1 MTVDTTAAS
10 TVGVD
15 GLGPAGLLARVA
27 DADAAERVAARDKLE
42 LAVQW
47 CLIHPATSETGAAV
61 WGDAGLPGLTAYDE
75 TLGGSGCPL
84 VAAFAPEPF
93 AAALGVS
100 TMAGMQLLADAL
112 DLTYRLPR
120 AWAAVRSLSV
130 PPWKARRLAQATHH
144 LSVEAAAHVDR
155 RLEGRLAT
163 TGATALDRA
172 VAQATAIYDPVSV
185 AEAEHT
191 GRAGWDVT
199 LTHPPAGAGPGAW
212 AGTSYLQATGDTLDL
227 TRFYDL
233 VCDHAHHL
241 AALGDPDPFGAR
253 KAKALGLIADT
264 QTRLDLGHP
273 RDGAEGDPKPVRRP
287 SLTKTRLYLHLTLT
301 DLTSLPDAPVQ
312 VGAVERLGP
321 ATLDTIR
328 DWLAASHATIVPV
341 LDLSRDDAVDTHDP
355 PPWMRETVILRDPHC
370 VFPWCSRDARACDLD
385 HIDPYVAIDHGGP
398 PGQTHPTALA
408 PLCRRH
414 HRLKTARRWRY
425 TRSPDGTYT
434 WTSPYSHRFL
444 VTGDQTRPLT
454 G

>member
-1 MTVDTTAAS
+1 M
-10 TVGVD
+10 
-15 GLGPAGLLARVA
+15 
-27 DADAAERVAARDKLE
+27 
-42 LAVQW
+42 
-47 CLIHPATSETGAAV
+47 
-61 WGDAGLPGLTAYDE
+61 
-75 TLGGSGCPL
+75 
-84 VAAFAPEPF
+84 
-93 AAALGVS
+93 
-100 TMAGMQLLADAL
+100 
-112 DLTYRLPR
+112 
-120 AWAAVRSLSV
+120 
-130 PPWKARRLAQATHH
+130 
-144 LSVEAAAHVDR
+144 
-155 RLEGRLAT
+155 
-163 TGATALDRA
+163 
-172 VAQATAIYDPVSV
+172 
-185 AEAEHT
+185 
-191 GRAGWDVT
+191 
-199 LTHPPAGAGPGAW
+199 
-212 AGTSYLQATGDTLDL
+212 
-227 TRFYDL
+227 
-233 VCDHAHHL
+233 
-241 AALGDPDPFGAR
+241 
-253 KAKALGLIADT
+253 
-264 QTRLDLGHP
+264 
-273 RDGAEGDPKPVRRP
+273 RRP